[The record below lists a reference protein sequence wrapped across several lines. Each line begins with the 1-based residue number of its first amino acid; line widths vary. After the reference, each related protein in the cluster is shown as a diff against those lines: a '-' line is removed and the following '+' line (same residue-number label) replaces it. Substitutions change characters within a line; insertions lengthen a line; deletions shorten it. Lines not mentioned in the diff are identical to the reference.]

1 MNWKRFKEIWVFI
14 LSIVV
19 IFAIITAMIAESVSK
34 KADKK
39 YVDRSDSMVV
49 KTLIDSIMPPLNSI
63 NRNFQLKKQ

>member
-1 MNWKRFKEIWVFI
+1 MKWEKFKEIWVFI
-14 LSIVV
+14 LAIVV
-19 IFAIITAMIAESVSK
+19 IFTIITAMIAESVSK

-63 NRNFQLKKQ
+63 NRNFQLRKQ